1 MTEATEDPVRLAYIA
16 LIENECNRSFAD
28 GLPPDIEHIL
38 LPYLIQ
44 HHGRDPNIASQS
56 VSDMSVSFKT
66 DGMPAL
72 MRRIIQKHR
81 RAFR

>member
-1 MTEATEDPVRLAYIA
+1 MPTEEALRLAYIA
-16 LIENECNRSFAD
+16 LIENECNRSFAG

-38 LPYLIQ
+38 LPYLVQ

-66 DGMPAL
+66 DGMPAS

-81 RAFR
+81 RVYR

>member
-1 MTEATEDPVRLAYIA
+1 MPTEEALRLAYIA

-38 LPYLIQ
+38 LPYLVQ

-56 VSDMSVSFKT
+56 VSDMSVSFRT
-66 DGMPAL
+66 DGIPAS

-81 RAFR
+81 RVYR

>member
-1 MTEATEDPVRLAYIA
+1 MTDEDAVRQAYIV
-16 LIENECNRSFAD
+16 LIEGECNRSFAD
-28 GLPPDIEHIL
+28 GLPPDIEYIL
-38 LPYLIQ
+38 LPYLMQ

-66 DGMPAL
+66 DGMPAS

-81 RAFR
+81 RVFR

>member
-1 MTEATEDPVRLAYIA
+1 MTDEDPVRLAYIA
-16 LIENECNRSFAD
+16 LIETECNRSFAD
-28 GLPPDIEHIL
+28 GLPPDIEYIL
-38 LPYLIQ
+38 LPYLMQ

-66 DGMPAL
+66 DGMPAS

-81 RAFR
+81 RVYR

>member
-1 MTEATEDPVRLAYIA
+1 MPAEDAMRLAYIA

-38 LPYLIQ
+38 LPYLVQ

-66 DGMPAL
+66 DGMPAS

-81 RAFR
+81 RVFR

>member
-1 MTEATEDPVRLAYIA
+1 MPTEEALRLAYIA

-38 LPYLIQ
+38 LPYLVQ
-44 HHGRDPNIASQS
+44 HHGRAPNIASQS

-66 DGMPAL
+66 DGMPAS

-81 RAFR
+81 RVFR